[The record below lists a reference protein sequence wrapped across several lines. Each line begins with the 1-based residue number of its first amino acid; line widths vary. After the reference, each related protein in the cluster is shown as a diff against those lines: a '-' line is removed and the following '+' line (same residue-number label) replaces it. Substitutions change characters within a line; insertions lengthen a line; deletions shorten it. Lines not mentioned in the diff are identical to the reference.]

1 MANTPNIQENVKSE
15 KIKVPAPSPVEHE
28 NSTEPKDEK
37 ALLTYLDEDFDAE
50 INESFDI
57 RCLQDMLEE
66 SQSDAHT
73 DCEDSEVKKHEHIRP
88 RGSHETRSIYRLPRS
103 H

>member
-1 MANTPNIQENVKSE
+1 MANTPNIQDNVKRT

-28 NSTEPKDEK
+28 SSTELKDGK
-37 ALLTYLDEDFDAE
+37 ALVTYLDEDLDAE

-57 RCLQDMLEE
+57 RCLQDMLKE

-73 DCEDSEVKKHEHIRP
+73 DCEDSEVKNINTLGPEAHMI
-88 RGSHETRSIYRLPRS
+88 
-103 H
+103 